1 MKNISTII
9 SYLLHPLVMP
19 AAGLLVL
26 FNSSTYLSY
35 LPYDVKKVIFLI
47 VILCTIII
55 PLSLVPFFLYQ
66 KLVMN
71 VQITSRRE
79 RFVPMIAALLF
90 FLFCYYLLKKIPVP
104 PAYHSFILGSS
115 VAVLLAVI
123 TTVYWKIS
131 AHMIGI
137 GGLTGLISFLIWSLR
152 VDLQFFLILAIMAAG
167 LVGFARLQLKAHNPA
182 QVYTGFLT
190 GFFSVSLT
198 MLFY

>member
-19 AAGLLVL
+19 TAGLLVL

-35 LPYDVKKVIFLI
+35 LPFDAKKVIFLI
-47 VILCTIII
+47 VALCTIII

-66 KLVMN
+66 KLILN
-71 VQITSRRE
+71 VELKNRRE
-79 RFVPMIAALLF
+79 RFIPMISTLLF
-90 FLFCYYLLKKIPVP
+90 FLFCYYLLRKIPVP

-115 VAVLLAVI
+115 VAVFFTII
-123 TTVYWKIS
+123 TTFYWKIS
-131 AHMIGI
+131 SHMIGI
-137 GGLTGLISFLIWSLR
+137 GGLTGLICFLIWSLR

-182 QVYTGFLT
+182 QVYAGFLT

-198 MLFY
+198 MLLY